1 MAVYTCT
8 LNLAIDL
15 FIETEEMKPFQVNRT
30 KDDDIQANGKGV
42 NVSLIMK
49 KLGID
54 STALGF
60 KAGFTGNYIE
70 DYLHQ
75 QAIQTDFI
83 PVPGFTR
90 INVFTQVNRDN
101 KEYKL
106 VNKGPVI
113 SDKEIK
119 RLLDQIRNLQ
129 AGDYLCVSGSMPQGV
144 SPKILIAIS
153 RICFKKQVNLIID
166 SSYSEVLECLPYQP
180 FLLKPNEEELQAWYQ
195 TEINDRKGLIDY
207 AKRLVTSGAQHVL
220 LSLGEE
226 GGILLT
232 KDTVYSGNSPKG
244 KVVNTACAGD
254 TLLGTF
260 LAGYIDGEPLEVNL
274 KKGLAA
280 GSSTAFRKGLTNF
293 SDVAELEKQIEIKRG
308 SE

>member
-15 FIETEEMKPFQVNRT
+15 FIETDEMKPFQVNRT

-90 INVFTQVNRDN
+90 INVFTHVNRDN

-106 VNKGPVI
+106 VNKGPEI
-113 SDKEIK
+113 SKKQIN
-119 RLLDQIRNLQ
+119 LLLEQIRHLQ
-129 AGDYLCVSGSMPQGV
+129 AGDYLCISGSMPQGV

-153 RICFKKQVNLIID
+153 RICFEKQVNLIID

-195 TEINDRKGLIDY
+195 TEINDRKGYIDY
-207 AKRLVTSGAQHVL
+207 AKRLVASGAQHVL
-220 LSLGEE
+220 LSLGEFPE
-226 GGILLT
+226 
-232 KDTVYSGNSPKG
+232 
-244 KVVNTACAGD
+244 
-254 TLLGTF
+254 
-260 LAGYIDGEPLEVNL
+260 
-274 KKGLAA
+274 
-280 GSSTAFRKGLTNF
+280 
-293 SDVAELEKQIEIKRG
+293 
-308 SE
+308 